1 MRIGGAYVGLGLGDS
16 SDEIRRLKSHMRRK
30 FSYAKNLADTGL
42 FDQQMVDAVVDM
54 QRRYNAAGQLPTGK
68 YTPGIVNA
76 ETKYVCGFLPRPPKA
91 DTRPVLFTCCGTGVP
106 WWVGPDADTAR
117 AVEDRYLWQPIGYP
131 AQPVPMGP
139 SIQAGRDELYVQMNK
154 WRDRIT
160 KSGYALAGYSQGAII
175 VSETWE
181 FDIKPEGGRLHWAEP
196 FIKKAVCWGNPM
208 REKGKAFA
216 DAGGATAPATHQGVT
231 TKLMTDTPDWWRNY
245 AHAGDLYTDV
255 PDDESGENRT
265 AIWQMIRDGNMV
277 TGPDSLLRQI
287 LELGGVVQDAN
298 QVAEM
303 TGMFKAMLDAGTFF
317 AAQTGPHINYS
328 TTAAID
334 YLRAA

>member
-1 MRIGGAYVGLGLGDS
+1 MR
-16 SDEIRRLKSHMRRK
+16 KK
-30 FSYAKNLADTGL
+30 FSYAKTLADTSI
-42 FDQQMVDAVVDM
+42 FDQQMVDAVVEM
-54 QRRYNAAGQLPTGK
+54 QKRYNSAGQLATGK
-68 YTPGIVNA
+68 YTAGIVNA

-91 DTRPVLFTCCGTGVP
+91 DKRPVLFTCCGTSVP

-131 AQPVPMGP
+131 AQAVPMGP
-139 SIQAGRDELYVQMNK
+139 SIKAGRDELYVQMNK

-160 KSGYALAGYSQGAII
+160 ASGFSLAGYSQGAII

-181 FDIKPEGGRLHWAEP
+181 YDIKPESGRLHWAKP
-196 FIKKAVCWGNPM
+196 FLTKAVCWGNPT
-208 REKGKAFA
+208 REKGKAYA
-216 DAGGATAPATHQGVT
+216 DAGGTLAPADHQGVT
-231 TKLMTDTPDWWRNY
+231 TVLMQDTPDWWRNY

-265 AIWQMIRDGNMV
+265 AIWQIIRDGNMIS
-277 TGPDSLLRQI
+277 GPDSLLRQ
-287 LELGGVVQDAN
+287 LMELGGIVQDAN
-298 QVAEM
+298 QIAEA
-303 TGMFKAMLDAGTFF
+303 TGMFKAMVDALMFF
-317 AAQTGPHINYS
+317 GAQTGPHINYS